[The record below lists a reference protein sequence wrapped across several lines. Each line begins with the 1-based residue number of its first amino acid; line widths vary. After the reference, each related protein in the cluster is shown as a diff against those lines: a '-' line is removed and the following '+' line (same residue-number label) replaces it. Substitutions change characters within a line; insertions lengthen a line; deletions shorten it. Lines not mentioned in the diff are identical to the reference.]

1 MLFVCRKAIVES
13 IVRVWVQ
20 EQYEEWKADAESNR
34 AAGVKPIVYN
44 FDALVE
50 WLGEDEGDKSFKTYV
65 RFWVLETVPALS
77 LLLKSQRQCD
87 FVAFN
92 AARKTT
98 LPLLFCRG
106 NLNYGPAV
114 LEDLVVF
121 TELAPQPILRQRA
134 LFFTYKGQGY
144 DYKLEESNSNIKQAI
159 TQDTEKSFQF
169 AAACRD
175 AVQWGRKT
183 LFREM
188 GKQDRR
194 DSKQALLSYTKD
206 VENISKF
213 LWNEKCFVKK
223 PNTPG
228 IFCHVTRV

>member
-1 MLFVCRKAIVES
+1 
-13 IVRVWVQ
+13 VQ

-159 TQDTEKSFQF
+159 TQDTDVKRCS
-169 AAACRD
+169 AKWAN
-175 AVQWGRKT
+175 KT
-183 LFREM
+183 GEIVSRHYCLTPKTWRTY
-188 GKQDRR
+188 R
-194 DSKQALLSYTKD
+194 SSYGMKN
-206 VENISKF
+206 VS
-213 LWNEKCFVKK
+213 
-223 PNTPG
+223 
-228 IFCHVTRV
+228 